1 MINKFERQ
9 KSLETKIEGRIIMG
23 YINNV
28 DQVRRS
34 FIGLGCNW
42 AITSCTYRKDG
53 MDTTTPLSHQILPV
67 QPAPPPT
74 TISTSTTTNT
84 TTPRPTTVINSQ
96 LPHAILCPHGAAGG
110 VVGAA
115 CGSHCRGDGEWGC
128 RGSE

>member
-53 MDTTTPLSHQILPV
+53 MDTTTPLPHKSRLPV
-67 QPAPPPT
+67 LQLILYFYLQQYILKKNLIQFLLIWSGYFENPT
-74 TISTSTTTNT
+74 K
-84 TTPRPTTVINSQ
+84 
-96 LPHAILCPHGAAGG
+96 
-110 VVGAA
+110 
-115 CGSHCRGDGEWGC
+115 
-128 RGSE
+128 